1 MARAHWRFV
10 VRDQQGFV
18 IQNARVFVYQPNTTT
33 VFTGTAYTAASGGS
47 STTNPFTTNSQG
59 EVEAWFDTPQ
69 VVDVNV
75 TDNTDQAY
83 RASTGEIANFSS
95 FTEADDIYYA
105 GSEVQSTNP
114 HGIADHTNVV
124 RSFFLKA
131 EDATLGT
138 GAAFVTV
145 GSGLNISRT
154 VEYSDAAS
162 EDASWTFNI
171 PTDFFGSAVTV
182 QPVWEAGTT
191 DASAHTVRW
200 VYTAKALT
208 NGVDVTAAGTTTTWT
223 GASAART
230 ANILVYDTLT
240 STGVTPVSG
249 DIAFLLNVQRLGS
262 DGADTYVG
270 AVRLHG
276 LFVTYTAS
284 Q

>member
-59 EVEAWFDTPQ
+59 EVEAWFDTTQ

-105 GSEVQSTNP
+105 GSEIQSTNP
-114 HGIADHTNVV
+114 HGAADHTDIT
-124 RSFFLKA
+124 RSIYLNA
-131 EDATLGT
+131 EAATLGT
-138 GAAFVTV
+138 GTAMLNTGA
-145 GSGLNISRT
+145 GLNLARS

-162 EDASWTFNI
+162 EDAFWTFVLPKDAAALTTVSLNI
-171 PTDFFGSAVTV
+171 MWSPT
-182 QPVWEAGTT
+182 TT
-191 DASAHTVRW
+191 DGTPHTIRW
-200 VYTAKALT
+200 VVTAKSL
-208 NGVDVTAAGTTTTWT
+208 GSGQDVTAAGTATTFT
-223 GASAART
+223 GGSAART
-230 ANILVYDTLT
+230 ANLMYYETTTNI
-240 STGVTPVSG
+240 VTNAGP
-249 DIAFLLNVQRLGS
+249 DELFLINVQRLGS
-262 DGADTYVG
+262 DGADTLVS
-270 AVRLHG
+270 AVRVHALK
-276 LFVTYTAS
+276 LNYTAT